1 MDRRFFLDIV
11 VCHCAVILQLL
22 SCKDETLLIWRNPLL
37 VLNLGL
43 DIFDCIARLNLE
55 RDRLA
60 SESLDEDLHLY

>member
-1 MDRRFFLDIV
+1 MDRRFFLDIEISEGPI
-11 VCHCAVILQLL
+11 ILELL
-22 SCKDETLLIWRNPLL
+22 SCKDETLLIRRDAFL

-43 DIFDCIARLNLE
+43 DICNCVRRLNLE